1 MYEKDFCTPRSACEL
16 IDFTLQYFREGKTL
30 QKGGFRFMQ
39 LKAIHN
45 IAIIVSDIE
54 KAKDFYVRK
63 LGFSVI
69 RENYRAE
76 REDWKLDVRIN
87 ADTEL
92 EIFAEKNPP
101 KRVSRPEACGLRHLA
116 FRVDDVEKTADELK
130 ALGIPCEPIRMDTYT
145 NKRMT
150 FFFDPDGLPLEIHE

>member
-1 MYEKDFCTPRSACEL
+1 
-16 IDFTLQYFREGKTL
+16 
-30 QKGGFRFMQ
+30 MQ
-39 LKAIHN
+39 LKAVHH
-45 IAIIVSDIE
+45 IAIIVSGIE

-63 LGFSVI
+63 LGFDII

-87 ADTEL
+87 AETEL

-101 KRVSRPEACGLRHLA
+101 KRVSHPEACGLRHLA
-116 FRVDDVEKTADELK
+116 FRVDDVEKTVDELK
-130 ALGIPCEPIRMDTYT
+130 ALGIPCEPIRTDTYT